1 MKSLWGNATCVLT
14 ILTVFVCSHA
24 AQGETG
30 VAGPQGEI
38 GVTGAQ
44 GEIGVTGS
52 QGEIGVTGSQGEIG
66 VTGSQGETGVAGPQG
81 EIGVTGPQGETG
93 VTGPQGE
100 IGVTG
105 SQGETGVAATT
116 PDLNCDCTLEFK
128 PENFDLEHK
137 AALGEEF
144 QTFLADTEFPIRIY
158 DFFQE
163 IATRLPDWEM
173 MSTEVVLTKDYCER
187 NLKNMHYLNA
197 YWLVKC
203 DDVYV
208 SEWS

>member
-38 GVTGAQ
+38 GVTG
-44 GEIGVTGS
+44 
-52 QGEIGVTGSQGEIG
+52 
-66 VTGSQGETGVAGPQG
+66 SQGETGVAGPQG
-81 EIGVTGPQGETG
+81 EIGVTGPQGEIG
-93 VTGPQGE
+93 VTGP
-100 IGVTG
+100 
-105 SQGETGVAATT
+105 T
-116 PDLNCDCTLEFK
+116 PDVNCDCTVEFK
-128 PENFDLEHK
+128 PENFDLEQK

-163 IATRLPDWEM
+163 IATRFPDEEN
-173 MSTEVVLTKDYCER
+173 TEDVLTKDSCER
-187 NLKNMHYLNA
+187 LLKNSHKLNT

-208 SEWS
+208 PEW